1 MYLTIVNESE
11 IPAKEEKPDR
21 NVIIPKCI
29 IEMIENAVNAVD
41 NAKPG
46 EVIKVYFDNGDE
58 LFLFFK
64 GLVDFC
70 REHKRRDIE
79 KITRTKELA
88 IYLKRL

>member
-1 MYLTIVNESE
+1 MYLTVINESE
-11 IPAKEEKPDR
+11 IPAEEEKPNH
-21 NVIIPKCI
+21 NVIIPKYI
-29 IEMIENAVNAVD
+29 IETIENAVNAVD

-46 EVIKVYFDNGDE
+46 EVIKVCVDNGDE

-70 REHKRRDIE
+70 REHKRRDIG
-79 KITRTKELA
+79 KTSRTKELA

>member
-1 MYLTIVNESE
+1 MHLAIVSESE
-11 IPAKEEKPDR
+11 IPAKEEKSDC
-21 NVIIPKCI
+21 NVIIPKDI
-29 IEMIENAVNAVD
+29 IEAIENAVNAVD

-46 EVIKVYFDNGDE
+46 EAIKVYFDNSDE

-64 GLVDFC
+64 GFINFC

-79 KITRTKELA
+79 KIPRTKEMA